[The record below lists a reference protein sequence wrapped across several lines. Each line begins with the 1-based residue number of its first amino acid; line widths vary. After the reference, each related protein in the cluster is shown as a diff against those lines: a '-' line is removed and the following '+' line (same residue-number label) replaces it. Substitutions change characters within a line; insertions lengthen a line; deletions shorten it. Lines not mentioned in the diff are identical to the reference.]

1 MAKKN
6 RRRGPRADPN
16 IQRCV
21 VKLTLRTNNPDH
33 VRVKKMLDDSDNKG
47 ALIIQALLGNLAQ
60 SSIEEVEMEDIDD
73 GWGDAI
79 M

>member
-1 MAKKN
+1 MAK
-6 RRRGPRADPN
+6 RRRGPKPDPN
-16 IQRCV
+16 VHRYV

-33 VRVKKMLDDSDNKG
+33 AKVKKMLDDADNKG
-47 ALIIQALLGNLAQ
+47 GLIMQALLGNMSQ
-60 SSIEEVEMEDIDD
+60 IDMEELEEDGIDE